1 MKRFQVQAIQLKK
14 TVMVYDFFF
23 LLVLTRCLA
32 NRVLN
37 P

>member
-23 LLVLTRCLA
+23 LTGVDTLFGK
-32 NRVLN
+32 
-37 P
+37 